1 MVIDTHVLIWYAENN
16 PLLNPDTRDRLNE
29 HQKNVVVSSV
39 LLWELMLLV
48 EKGRIDA
55 NGKTPEEYAR
65 GLFER
70 SGFREE
76 PLNASMAILSRAL
89 PFRHEDPADRFIA
102 ATAIFLNLPLVTY
115 DQKLIELPWLKTVS

>member
-1 MVIDTHVLIWYAENN
+1 MVIDTHVLVWYAENN
-16 PLLNPDTRDRLNE
+16 PQLNPDIRDKLNLD
-29 HQKNVVVSSV
+29 QSSVIVSAV

-55 NGKTPEEYAR
+55 KGKTPEVYAM

-70 SGFREE
+70 SGFREA
-76 PLNASMAILSRAL
+76 PLTANMALLSRTL

-102 ATAIFLNLPLVTY
+102 ATAISLNLPLVTY
-115 DQKLIELPWLKTVS
+115 DQKLIQLPWLKTIS